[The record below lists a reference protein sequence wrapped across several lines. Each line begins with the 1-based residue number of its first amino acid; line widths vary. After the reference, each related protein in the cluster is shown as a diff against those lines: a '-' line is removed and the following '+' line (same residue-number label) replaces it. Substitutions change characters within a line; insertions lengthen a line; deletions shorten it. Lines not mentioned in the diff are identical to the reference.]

1 MADPSK
7 VPPSDRYVGARPDD
21 AAEGNASWRDL
32 LVQYNQTPSS
42 DPFGLLPAIDLYE
55 NDAYRQLAASYLLGP
70 PGQSPKR
77 LRRLFG
83 KGP

>member
-55 NDAYRQLAASYLLGP
+55 NDAYRQLAAKARRSNTYILSAGWAL
-70 PGQSPKR
+70 S
-77 LRRLFG
+77 LRTL
-83 KGP
+83 